1 MAEATDTAGTAAPPE
16 EPRRVL
22 PRFPEPDTE
31 PFWEA
36 TKDHELRFQVCDAC
50 GGVVFYPRA
59 HCTHCTSTELS
70 WKVSAGTGT
79 IYSFSVVRR
88 SLHPSFLDLVPYV
101 VSWVDVDEGFRLMTH
116 IVDVDPDDPA
126 SGLEIGARVTV
137 SWIDRGAVNLPG
149 FRIDR

>member
-1 MAEATDTAGTAAPPE
+1 MADTPDVTDTTAAPE

-36 TKDHELRFQVCDAC
+36 TKEHELRFQVCDAC
-50 GGVVFYPRA
+50 EGVVFYPRA

-70 WKVSAGTGT
+70 WRTSAGTGT

-116 IVDVDPDDPA
+116 IVDVDPDDPH
-126 SGLEIGARVTV
+126 SGLEIGARVIV
-137 SWIDRGAVNLPG
+137 SWIDRGTVNLPG